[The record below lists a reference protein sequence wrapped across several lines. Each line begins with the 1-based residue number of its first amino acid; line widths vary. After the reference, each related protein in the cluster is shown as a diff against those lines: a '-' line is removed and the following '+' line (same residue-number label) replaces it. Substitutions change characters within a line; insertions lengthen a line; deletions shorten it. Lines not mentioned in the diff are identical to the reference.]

1 MYFLALDVGS
11 SSTRAIL
18 YDAEGC
24 LVHKSQHTLTTYYPQ
39 PGWVEHD
46 PEDIWA
52 KTCLAMR
59 AVLAKVNI
67 ADVGA
72 CGITNQRE
80 TTIIWDKNLDKCL
93 GPAISWQDRRTDECF
108 AAFSADELDL
118 IQSKTG
124 LIPNAYF
131 TATKLQWLLNNQKL
145 VESTLA
151 REGLAFGTV
160 DSFLLWR
167 LTKGAVH
174 ATDVSNASRT
184 LLFNIENCSWDYEL
198 LEMFSIP
205 KSILPE
211 VLDNDA
217 YFGDIHR
224 DFCGRSIPITAMVGD
239 QQASL
244 IGQSC
249 IEEGMMKSTY
259 GSGAFLL
266 LNTGTNLVRSEHL
279 LSTIAYRVKN
289 ETFYSLE
296 GSIYQAGT
304 ILKWLRNELKFI
316 KNFADSERCARNVQ
330 DNAGVYFLP
339 SFTSLG
345 APHWITPPGALITG
359 LSLGASFEHIVRAAL
374 EAVAYQTHD
383 IIRCIH
389 EDVEFKVRVL
399 HADGGMAQNTWFL
412 SFLSSVCNLT
422 VRRPKELETTAL
434 GAAMLAAVGCGYY
447 SSLSA
452 AHKYWTCGGTFEPLE
467 QRDMYE
473 KYYQGWVDVVSSVK
487 DSRRSFVAPKPER
500 KS

>member
-1 MYFLALDVGS
+1 MYFLAIDVGS

-24 LVHKSQHTLTTYYPQ
+24 LVHKSQHALTTFYPQ

-52 KTCLAMR
+52 KTCFAMREVLAM
-59 AVLAKVNI
+59 VNI
-67 ADVGA
+67 EDVRA

-80 TTIIWDKNLDKCL
+80 TTIIWDKNTDKCF
-93 GPAISWQDRRTDECF
+93 GPAISWQDRRTEECF
-108 AAFSADELDL
+108 AAFSLDELSL
-118 IQSKTG
+118 IQRKTG

-131 TATKLQWLLNNQKL
+131 SATKIHWLLTNEDAVNNEL
-145 VESTLA
+145 VRES
-151 REGLAFGTV
+151 LAFGTV
-160 DSFLLWR
+160 DSFILWR

-174 ATDVSNASRT
+174 ATDISNASRT
-184 LLFNIENCSWDYEL
+184 LLFNIEKCVWDDDL

-205 KSILPE
+205 KNILPE
-211 VLDNDA
+211 VLANDA
-217 YFGDIHR
+217 HFGDIHP
-224 DFCGRSIPITAMVGD
+224 DICGRSIPITAMVGD

-279 LSTIAYRVKN
+279 LSTIAYKVKD

-304 ILKWLRNELKFI
+304 ILKWLRNELKI
-316 KNFADSERCARNVQ
+316 LKDFADSEDCARNVT

-345 APHWITPPGALITG
+345 APHWITPHGALITG
-359 LSLGASFEHIVRAAL
+359 LTLGSNSDHIIRAAL

-389 EDVEFKVRVL
+389 EDVDFKVRVL
-399 HADGGMAQNTWFL
+399 HADGGMARNTWFL
-412 SFLSSVCNLT
+412 SFLASVCNLS
-422 VRRPKELETTAL
+422 VRRPKEVETTAL

-452 AHKYWTCGGTFEPLE
+452 AHEYWTCGGTFEPE
-467 QRDMYE
+467 QPRGMYE

-487 DSRRSFVAPKPER
+487 
-500 KS
+500 